1 MILKD
6 VLLLLRERFSWTNE
20 QCADNCEISLS
31 TWKRLLYGNISN
43 PSMEMLRCLSKGFG
57 VPVDLIMDERNTY
70 MMTDE
75 ERKYILIY
83 RDLPVFMQREVQA
96 FIKQKRKEWYELCK
110 KDYRFQVRKNH
121 RQVADG
127 WTVDEILL
135 AENYINEKRKC
146 Q

>member
-6 VLLLLRERFSWTNE
+6 VLLLLKERFAWTNE
-20 QCADNCEISLS
+20 QCANNCEIGLS

-43 PSMEMLRCLSKGFG
+43 PSMEMLRNLSKGFG
-57 VPVDLIMDERNTY
+57 VPVDLIMDERNSY

-96 FIKQKRKEWYELCK
+96 FIK
-110 KDYRFQVRKNH
+110 
-121 RQVADG
+121 
-127 WTVDEILL
+127 
-135 AENYINEKRKC
+135 
-146 Q
+146 